1 MFTWQE
7 DREVSEQKLLN
18 KIAHFTAGLY
28 FWELLTTLYFDWS
41 FVSGKRRWRW
51 PILLYFLNRY
61 AYLAAMIVLLYT
73 QDVSFDTE
81 LDCHVLL
88 NFIQIGGNM
97 AVAFASLNL
106 AVRTIVLWSG
116 NKYVI
121 TGLAIMVIGQWAVIL
136 QGGELQAEWMKGAGC
151 VNLQTNNTLLA
162 VTYAISTVLDTVVL
176 LLSFWK
182 LRILAKAVHTS
193 VFVTILFRDGL
204 IYFIVA
210 LLGNIVVVVFEVI
223 DIDPLWNVIFNIPSV
238 AIITI
243 AATRAVRNLQE
254 QITAFPKETVQPSN
268 VFSTRFRSIESP
280 LSIYSYQSFVRSRY
294 DLESSQLE
302 LQRDSIPIPFNI
314 EAGAMRTVAEKGII
328 GSRRYP

>member
-1 MFTWQE
+1 
-7 DREVSEQKLLN
+7 
-18 KIAHFTAGLY
+18 
-28 FWELLTTLYFDWS
+28 
-41 FVSGKRRWRW
+41 
-51 PILLYFLNRY
+51 
-61 AYLAAMIVLLYT
+61 
-73 QDVSFDTE
+73 
-81 LDCHVLL
+81 
-88 NFIQIGGNM
+88 
-97 AVAFASLNL
+97 
-106 AVRTIVLWSG
+106 
-116 NKYVI
+116 
-121 TGLAIMVIGQWAVIL
+121 MVIGQWAVIL
-136 QGGELQAEWMKGAGC
+136 QGTYLSNDRSLLGLIVGEGGELQAEWMKGAGC

-210 LLGNIVVVVFEVI
+210 WVTIVSVVSWLWLITFRSLLGNIVVVVFEVI

-238 AIITI
+238 AIITVSLLASIGTFREHNHYSSQI

-254 QITAFPKETVQPSN
+254 QITAFPKETVSVLLLSCLWNPIWRYMFRQPSN

-328 GSRRYP
+328 G